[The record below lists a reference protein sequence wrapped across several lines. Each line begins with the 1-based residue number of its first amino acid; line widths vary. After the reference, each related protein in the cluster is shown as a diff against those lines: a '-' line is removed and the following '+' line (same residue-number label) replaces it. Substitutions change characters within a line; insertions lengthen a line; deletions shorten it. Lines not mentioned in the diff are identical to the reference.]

1 MGFLLF
7 KKKYFPTRDW
17 AERVIVISYDIYNGP
32 LKKKRK
38 GGGGGGGG
46 GGEQSQQTI

>member
-1 MGFLLF
+1 M
-7 KKKYFPTRDW
+7 YFPTRDW

-38 GGGGGGGG
+38 GGGGNRVNRPFDAIK
-46 GGEQSQQTI
+46 QDTWADVATN